1 MKLLITSSWFLLVG
15 LTTLAGA
22 TNVSSTAAQTTTT
35 PEETI
40 NRKDAIYAS
49 HDNSAAQD
57 PLQMGAMA
65 PSESPRHRQ
74 EKAHLLKRMERKHGK
89 WNTVHP
95 RYRLLEA
102 LYGFSRYRE
111 RNMAELD
118 RWRSM
123 YGNVGKAQ
131 KKVNLFEKRIT
142 ISRHL
147 TLI

>member
-22 TNVSSTAAQTTTT
+22 TNVSSTAAPTTAI

-40 NRKDAIYAS
+40 TRKDAIYAS
-49 HDNSAAQD
+49 HDNNAGQD

-74 EKAHLLKRMERKHGK
+74 EKARLLKRMERKHGK

-131 KKVNLFEKRIT
+131 KKVTLFEEESQHPDILR
-142 ISRHL
+142 
-147 TLI
+147 